1 MIFKNSSVRRDLKKL
16 KPAPKRSG
24 VAHSAFPTRSLRLAP
39 KSKIDN
45 RRSEMSS
52 ASPCLGGQSPS
63 AFNIRNSKLPS
74 TSASSASSRCTPL
87 PPFFFMFPHVAMSL
101 RRHVASP
108 PVHTVHERS
117 RYFYGGEGHP
127 FVFIGVYSWF
137 ALRRS
142 LNRQPSTLNGL
153 LAETHGKHSRTQSKH
168 RSNPE
173 EKHSK
178 RQ

>member
-1 MIFKNSSVRRDLKKL
+1 MIFKNSSVRRNLKKL

-87 PPFFFMFPHVAMSL
+87 PSFFFMFPHVAMSL
-101 RRHVASP
+101 RRQVASP
-108 PVHTVHERS
+108 NRSRYFTLFYAIS
-117 RYFYGGEGHP
+117 RYFYGGGEGIP
-127 FVFIGVYSWF
+127 SC
-137 ALRRS
+137 S
-142 LNRQPSTLNGL
+142 LVSIRGLLSASLSTLNGL
-153 LAETHGKHSRTQSKH
+153 LAETHGKHTR
-168 RSNPE
+168 R
-173 EKHSK
+173 HSE
-178 RQ
+178 RHT